1 MLSLEAGA
9 HIWIPVHFPEE
20 HSGEGSESVSQIRV
34 SGFCYVML
42 VCVHVKGQ

>member
-9 HIWIPVHFPEE
+9 HIWIPLRFPEE
-20 HSGEGSESVSQIRV
+20 CSGERGSESVSQIRV

-42 VCVHVKGQ
+42 PV